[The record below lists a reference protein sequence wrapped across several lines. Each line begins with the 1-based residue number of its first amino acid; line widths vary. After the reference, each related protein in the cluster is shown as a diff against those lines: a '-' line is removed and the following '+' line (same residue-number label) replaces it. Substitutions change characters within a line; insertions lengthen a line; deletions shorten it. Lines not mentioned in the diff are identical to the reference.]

1 MRATLSQFIL
11 SLRSKD
17 ETARHKWL
25 IILSAGSML
34 IVIGLWVQYVR
45 SFVLIENTEAITQG
59 TIVKPSF
66 AAVFS
71 TGLQVLSDKGR
82 QTAETIRRR
91 FQQEH
96 RIVIKNPNRNFIL
109 EGLESPAPVSIPK

>member
-1 MRATLSQFIL
+1 
-11 SLRSKD
+11 
-17 ETARHKWL
+17 
-25 IILSAGSML
+25 ML

-45 SFVLIENTEAITQG
+45 SFVLTENTEVVAQSAIA
-59 TIVKPSF
+59 KPNF

-71 TGLQVLSDKGR
+71 TGVRVLSDKGR
-82 QTAETIRRR
+82 RTAETIRRR
-91 FQQEH
+91 LGQEH